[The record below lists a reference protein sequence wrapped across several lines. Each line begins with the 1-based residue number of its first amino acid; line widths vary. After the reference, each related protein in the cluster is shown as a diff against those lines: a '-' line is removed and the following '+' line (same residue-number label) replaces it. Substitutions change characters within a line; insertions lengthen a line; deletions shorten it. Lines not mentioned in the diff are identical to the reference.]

1 MSSIGGAFPNNR
13 VSLAWI
19 NDLAKT
25 APEELVS
32 CSEAQFEGQLDQVV
46 GHLNQLDPTPQVVAL
61 AGPSS
66 SGKTTCAHKLCSRL
80 TRRGIPCQRISLD
93 DFYLGDGRYPLRADG
108 SADVESIES
117 LDLAAFHRC
126 MVELLETGSTLL
138 PVFDF
143 VARQPAAQG
152 RLCRL
157 PPNGIVVV
165 EGLHALNP
173 RLAEAIP
180 PERLYRLFVHVGTT
194 FFAEGVPALLPEEDR
209 LIRRLV
215 RDFHHRNHGAAYTLQ
230 VWSHVM
236 EGERV
241 NIEPFRSL
249 ADGEV
254 DSTLWYEPCVLHHF
268 LGPIVAGM
276 DRSSPLWPRMEAL
289 WQALERFDDLPK
301 EIVPQHSLLQ
311 EFMSPV

>member
-173 RLAEAIP
+173 RLAEARAP
-180 PERLYRLFVHVGTT
+180 L
-194 FFAEGVPALLPEEDR
+194 PALC
-209 LIRRLV
+209 
-215 RDFHHRNHGAAYTLQ
+215 
-230 VWSHVM
+230 
-236 EGERV
+236 
-241 NIEPFRSL
+241 
-249 ADGEV
+249 
-254 DSTLWYEPCVLHHF
+254 PCRHHF
-268 LGPIVAGM
+268 FCGGSPRPSARGGSADPPAGAGF
-276 DRSSPLWPRMEAL
+276 PPPQPRCGVHITGL
-289 WQALERFDDLPK
+289 
-301 EIVPQHSLLQ
+301 VPCDGGGMGQH
-311 EFMSPV
+311 